1 MLMLNSCLAARSCV
15 IKRFVLP
22 GALLWNFPPEGSL
35 SPPTNLKRPQMDKV
49 PFTSCFIA
57 VAAGGAL
64 SGSLFFK

>member
-1 MLMLNSCLAARSCV
+1 MLMLNSRLAARPRV

-22 GALLWNFPPEGSL
+22 GAPLSNFPPEGSL

-57 VAAGGAL
+57 VGAGGAL
-64 SGSLFFK
+64 PGFIFF